1 MVETKKPPN
10 FLSNHVGWFFT
21 FMKSLQFQF
30 QFQFQKIDWNYLI
43 PVAHLNGTKNT
54 VLDLVPVWF
63 SSLNQNQQFIAA

>member
-1 MVETKKPPN
+1 
-10 FLSNHVGWFFT
+10 
-21 FMKSLQFQF
+21 MKSLQFQF
-30 QFQFQKIDWNYLI
+30 QFQFQKIDRNYLI